1 MKIAKYIIL
10 LLPVAA
16 MLSGCTLERVSYEE
30 IYKENLYRNDS
41 DVQKSVT
48 GLYELFTTGWGKF
61 YCADQWGYVIC
72 TDMTTGQLTSK
83 WQNQGYQAFYEH
95 RWSETGSD
103 LATQFSQKIYPQY
116 KELTRIKNTIDD
128 IAAADITPAVKVQAI
143 AEAKCLYGWIGYIMY
158 DLFGPVPLATDEARD
173 NPTAYIYIPRLSDE
187 EYTAEMISM
196 LDDAIEDLPWRNE
209 SWGHVTKGMALM
221 LKLKFL
227 MMNHDFEA
235 AEPVARQLYEQEG
248 NVYALLPDYAS
259 VFTKSNARNNEI
271 IHAIP
276 AGESNPNYWITQT
289 TWGDVPG
296 YEGENWATF
305 LMQWSFY
312 DSFEENDQRKN
323 TIVAE
328 YTSTTTGAVVKR
340 GAGNLQYGC
349 CPIKIGQDPDRIG
362 SRGTTDVIVF
372 RYADVLLSLAEC
384 INENNSG
391 PTQEA
396 ISLVNRIRNRVGLSD
411 LTSDKTADKVSFN
424 TAILNERLHEF
435 YCEGLSRSDKIRHGT
450 FVSDSQT
457 QYKDSQSDWYKVRFP
472 IPSSYINES
481 KGIVK
486 QNDGYSS

>member
-158 DLFGPVPLATDEARD
+158 DLFGPVPLATDEARE

-187 EYTAEMISM
+187 EY
-196 LDDAIEDLPWRNE
+196 
-209 SWGHVTKGMALM
+209 
-221 LKLKFL
+221 
-227 MMNHDFEA
+227 
-235 AEPVARQLYEQEG
+235 
-248 NVYALLPDYAS
+248 
-259 VFTKSNARNNEI
+259 NEI